1 MVLWAL
7 LLVTAQPK
15 IGARVRDE
23 IERVIGT
30 KEASF
35 ADRLELPLTDAVLS
49 ETLRFS
55 GTVPIAAHRALAD
68 VELRDGTV
76 IPAGAYIIGNMFS
89 LQHDPRYWHAPHRFD
104 PEANFPLGRDKEK
117 DAASARLTSN
127 THTMFMFMFI
137 RVVDLPV
144 FNLINS

>member
-15 IGARVRDE
+15 IGARIRDE

-104 PEANFPLGRDKEK
+104 PEANFPLGRDKER
-117 DAASARLTSN
+117 DSERLASYTD
-127 THTMFMFMFI
+127 TMFIFMFI
-137 RVVDLPV
+137 VRK
-144 FNLINS
+144 

>member
-35 ADRLELPLTDAVLS
+35 ADRSELPLTDAVLS

-55 GTVPIAAHRALAD
+55 GVVPIAAHRALED

-89 LQHDPRYWHAPHRFD
+89 LQHDPRYWPAPHRFD
-104 PEANFPLGRDKEK
+104 PEANFPIGRDKEK
-117 DAASARLTSN
+117 DSARLASYI
-127 THTMFMFMFI
+127 HTMFMFI
-137 RVVDLPV
+137 LC
-144 FNLINS
+144 LSYEK